1 MKGVQNS
8 TWATFFMPIEM
19 VLETVLEM
27 FNKKGG
33 STHENGNF
41 VTCGRHCPVNASNL
55 KMLSKSMSY
64 KDKDQ
69 LTEITTHA
77 TLVRNIVSQQI
88 AIPR

>member
-1 MKGVQNS
+1 
-8 TWATFFMPIEM
+8 
-19 VLETVLEM
+19 
-27 FNKKGG
+27 
-33 STHENGNF
+33 
-41 VTCGRHCPVNASNL
+41 
-55 KMLSKSMSY
+55 MLSKSMSY